1 MSMLYRQIKKIED
14 LAQSLKKSPSDPKEY
29 RLLKLSNGVK
39 LLHVEDAQSPTCAI
53 AVKINT
59 GSFSDPDDCHGL
71 AHLLEH
77 CLFTG
82 SKNYPNDNTLNQFLD
97 AHQGQLNAW
106 TAGESTVFYFK
117 VHHQFFKSSLE
128 IFFDMLLKP
137 LFSLEGIEKELN
149 TIDSEF
155 LNKIT
160 EEQRRIL
167 EVQKHIVNSDHPF
180 SKFSVGNSEIF
191 GKYSHD
197 VMQEKLR
204 DYWQS
209 AFCASNISVCIST
222 NSISSSCIEFVKE
235 QLLCFPHFDKT
246 PPVLPSLY
254 LNEHLQRKILINT
267 QRCQHRLVLIFSL
280 EDGEQSYRQK
290 NEALLS
296 HLFGYEGAGS
306 LLHFWKSKHWASQVI
321 AGTGLHGSN
330 FLDFNLYIELS
341 ETGLDYVD
349 EIIHSV
355 LFYAELIKE
364 ALKQLQPEQH
374 SQEKQALERPSLQ
387 RPALE
392 KPALKK
398 PALEKH
404 YQEKAKL
411 NRIAFEH
418 QPKQNALDTVLHLV
432 KNMDLYPDDEL
443 LAGEYIMDKFDP
455 VSLASM
461 LYSLRPER
469 LRCLSISPN
478 HVPDVH
484 TKWYKVP
491 YSDSKL
497 ILSELE
503 NTLQQDLVQHLHLP
517 PANSY
522 VPDLNTSFPEEESAP
537 TFNIGSTLNSRTNT
551 NIWSGIN
558 TKSSGKK
565 GECFLSW
572 RKTEDFCSLENVAH
586 RKLFCSATESKLND
600 IFYPAQLAGIHFSF
614 YSHQT
619 GVGMH
624 TSGFAEKQLELCKD
638 IIEVINA
645 KPGDC
650 PDFELNKQ
658 EYINTLLSSIRNK
671 PLNRLFTALQALC
684 VPASW
689 LPEDLAKTATNA
701 TQKDIQ
707 QTHKSLFDQFYLEGL
722 IYGHWQPTAIEGF
735 ITELSSLKGCKEP
748 THNQYSINL
757 SDKQWRSLYFPC
769 EHNDAA
775 IVVYLQS
782 PEKNLKNQIYTMLI
796 ETLLAGFYF
805 DWMRNQKQLG
815 YQVGTGYMPFNEH
828 PGIAMYIQ
836 SSVAGPAVLYAE
848 TRSCMR
854 HFHKWLQNLNDEQW
868 LKYQHS
874 LVRQLDSSAISF
886 EVQCQRYWSAIGRN
900 PVDFNFEKHLQ
911 EAVAKI
917 AVADLCHW
925 FYETF
930 LQKDVDFCLYT
941 EGKQELTQSD
951 FEHSLPSIY
960 HFKKTQPW

>member
-1 MSMLYRQIKKIED
+1 M
-14 LAQSLKKSPSDPKEY
+14 KKSPTDPKEY

-53 AVKINT
+53 AVKINA

-82 SKNYPNDNTLNQFLD
+82 SKGYPHDNTLNQFLD

-117 VHHQFFKSSLE
+117 VHHQYFESALE
-128 IFFDMLLKP
+128 IFFDMLLRP
-137 LFSLEGIEKELN
+137 LFSTDGIEKELN
-149 TIDSEF
+149 AIDSEF

-167 EVQKHIVNSDHPF
+167 EVQKHIVSTDHPF

-191 GKYSHD
+191 GRFNNHEL
-197 VMQEKLR
+197 QEKLR
-204 DYWQS
+204 EYWQT
-209 AFCASNISVCIST
+209 AFCASNINVCIST
-222 NSISSSCIEFVKE
+222 SSQPSSCIEFVKE
-235 QLLCFPHFDKT
+235 KLLCFPHYDKA
-246 PPVLPSLY
+246 PPNLPNLY
-254 LNEHLQRKILINT
+254 LNEHLQRQIYINT

-280 EDGEQSYRQK
+280 EDTEQSYRQK
-290 NEALLS
+290 NDVLFS

-306 LLHFWKSKHWASQVI
+306 LMHFWKSKYWASQVI

-355 LFYAELIKE
+355 FFYAELIKD
-364 ALKQLQPEQH
+364 ALKHQSSQH
-374 SQEKQALERPSLQ
+374 
-387 RPALE
+387 
-392 KPALKK
+392 KPAEECSFNGRFLKGHSLNGHSLK
-398 PALEKH
+398 GHSLKGH

-411 NRIAFEH
+411 NQIAFEY
-418 QPKQNALDTVLHLV
+418 QPKQSALETVLNLV
-432 KNMDLYPDDEL
+432 KNIDLYPDDEL
-443 LAGEYIMDKFDP
+443 LIGEYIMDEYDP
-455 VSLASM
+455 ASLASM
-461 LYSLRPER
+461 LSSLHLDR

-478 HVPDVH
+478 HTPDAH
-484 TKWYKVP
+484 TKWYEVP
-491 YSDSKL
+491 YSDSPL
-497 ILSELE
+497 TISPLSNELHQE
-503 NTLQQDLVQHLHLP
+503 FLQQLHLP
-517 PANSY
+517 PVNSY
-522 VPDLNTSFPEEESAP
+522 IPDLSDRLSEQESMP
-537 TFNIGSTLNSRTNT
+537 TLNAGLGK

-558 TKSSGKK
+558 TKSSGEK
-565 GECFLSW
+565 GECFISW

-586 RKLFCSATESKLND
+586 RKLFCGNLGSQLND
-600 IFYPAQLAGIHFSF
+600 LFYPAQLAGIHFSF

-619 GVGMH
+619 GVGLH
-624 TSGFAEKQLELCKD
+624 TSGFAEKQLDLCKD
-638 IIEVINA
+638 IISVINA

-650 PDFELNKQ
+650 PAFELNKQ
-658 EYINTLLSSIRNK
+658 EYLNTLFSSIQNK

-701 TQKDIQ
+701 TQKNIQ
-707 QTHKSLFDQFYLEGL
+707 QTHKKLFDQFYLEGL
-722 IYGHWQPTAIEGF
+722 INGHWQPSDVQDF
-735 ITELSSLKGCKEP
+735 IAELSTLKGCKEP
-748 THNQYSINL
+748 IHNQNSINL
-757 SDKQWRSLYFPC
+757 SDKPWRSLYFPC
-769 EHNDAA
+769 KHNDAA
-775 IVVYLQS
+775 MVVYLQS
-782 PEKNLKNQIYTMLI
+782 PEKNLKNQMYTMLI

-836 SSVAGPAVLYAE
+836 SSVAGPVVLYNE
-848 TRSCMR
+848 TKSCMR
-854 HFHKWLQNLNDEQW
+854 HFHEWLQTLNDDQW
-868 LKYQHS
+868 QKYQHS

-900 PVDFNFEKHLQ
+900 PVDFSFEKHLQ
-911 EAVAKI
+911 ETVTKI
-917 AVADLCHW
+917 ALADLCHW
-925 FYETF
+925 FDETF
-930 LQKDVDFCLYT
+930 LQKDVDFCLYSD
-941 EGKQELTQSD
+941 GKQELAERD
-951 FEHSLPSIY
+951 FEQPLPSIY
-960 HFKKTQPW
+960 HFKKIQPW